1 VGVRP
6 EIREEK
12 DLRVEVHQILALVG
26 AITILLVAGEW
37 IGF

>member
-1 VGVRP
+1 MQ

-12 DLRVEVHQILALVG
+12 DLRAEVHQILAPVG
-26 AITILLVAGEW
+26 AIAILLVAGEW